1 MKNSRSPLCI
11 APLPAVLLALLLLA
25 GCGYSFGESG
35 QSVLSERHR
44 TVAID
49 GVENPTT
56 MSWLE
61 PRLRKLVRDELTRR
75 GTVTWTDD
83 RGSADA
89 LLTVVVYRYSRPTS
103 VAGSGDETLQS
114 VASIE
119 FEGVIKSA
127 TDGSLIWQSG
137 RISQDWPFFSG
148 QEAEADEEVTT
159 LAVRRLADRMAQNY

>member
-1 MKNSRSPLCI
+1 MKHSRSILRF

-35 QSVLSERHR
+35 QSVLNEHYR
-44 TVAID
+44 TVAIAGID
-49 GVENPTT
+49 NPTT

-61 PRLRKLVRDELTRR
+61 PRLRKLLRDELTRR

-83 RGSADA
+83 RGKADA
-89 LLTVVVYRYSRPTS
+89 LLTVVIYRYSRPTS
-103 VAGSGDETLQS
+103 VSGSSDETLQS

-119 FEGVIKSA
+119 FEGIIKSA
-127 TDGSLIWQSG
+127 TDGSRIWQSG
-137 RISQDWPFFSG
+137 RITQDWPFFSG
-148 QEAEADEEVTT
+148 QESEADEEVTT